1 MHPALA
7 SIVALVLLA
16 GAARLQAV
24 RERWYPP
31 AIEEE
36 TAMYLRSAEAVRRIA
51 GPYAPLAADLYWIR
65 AIQYYGGLKHRLNPE
80 WNRGRESARAAGP
93 AGVPAAA
100 DDRYALLYPMLDITT
115 TLDPRFNIAYRFGA
129 IFLAEPYPSGPGR
142 PDLAVQLLEKGL
154 RDRPDKWEYMEDIA
168 FVHYWY
174 DHDYL
179 AASQWFE
186 KAAEV
191 PGAPWWLRSM
201 AATTRARG
209 GDRAASRLM
218 WEAIRQTTEIPWLR
232 QDAEQK
238 LLQLRAL
245 DEIDALQRV
254 VDQVKARNGA
264 AAADWASL
272 VRARALR
279 GIPVDPRGTPY
290 ELTPD
295 GRVRLSSSSKLYPL
309 LVEPPSQPQ
318 AKGSD
323 PTPTGVRPGSDPSL
337 TPLRPQSDPT
347 PTPLRPGSDPAPTPV
362 RPPRR

>member
-7 SIVALVLLA
+7 SIVALVLFA
-16 GAARLQAV
+16 GAAGLQAV

-31 AIEEE
+31 ALEEE
-36 TAMYLRSAEAVRRIA
+36 TAMYLRSADAVRRIA

-80 WNRGRESARAAGP
+80 WNRDGRPAPVAG
-93 AGVPAAA
+93 PAAA

-115 TLDPRFNIAYRFGA
+115 TLDRRFNIAYRFGA
-129 IFLAEPYPSGPGR
+129 IFLAEPYPSGAGR
-142 PDLAVQLLEKGL
+142 PDLAVQLLQKGL
-154 RDRPDKWEYMEDIA
+154 SDRPDKWEYMEDIA

-186 KAAEV
+186 KAAAV
-191 PGAPWWLRSM
+191 PRAPWWLRSM

-232 QDAEQK
+232 QGAEQK

-254 VDQVKARNGA
+254 VDQVKARTGA
-264 AAADWASL
+264 APADWESL

-295 GRVRLSSSSKLYPL
+295 GRVGLSSSSRLYPL
-309 LVEPPSQPQ
+309 LVEPPSQPT
-318 AKGSD
+318 GSD
-323 PTPTGVRPGSDPSL
+323 PTPTLVRP
-337 TPLRPQSDPT
+337 R
-347 PTPLRPGSDPAPTPV
+347 
-362 RPPRR
+362 

>member
-16 GAARLQAV
+16 GAARLQV
-24 RERWYPP
+24 LRERWYPP
-31 AIEEE
+31 ALEEE
-36 TAMYLRSAEAVRRIA
+36 TAMYLRSADAVRRIS

-65 AIQYYGGLKHRLNPE
+65 TIQYYGGLKHRLNPE
-80 WNRGRESARAAGP
+80 WGRDRDARPRQPAA
-93 AGVPAAA
+93 APAAA

-115 TLDPRFNIAYRFGA
+115 TLDPHFNIAYRFGA
-129 IFLAEPYPSGPGR
+129 IFLAEAYPSGPGR
-142 PDLAVQLLEKGL
+142 PDLAIALLQKGL

-174 DHDYL
+174 NHDYL

-186 KAAEV
+186 QGAAV
-191 PGAPWWLRSM
+191 AGAPWWLRSM

-232 QDAEQK
+232 QDAELK
-238 LLQLRAL
+238 LGQLRAL

-254 VDQVKARNGA
+254 IDQVKARGEA
-264 AAADWASL
+264 PADWESL
-272 VRARALR
+272 VRARVLR
-279 GIPVDPRGTPY
+279 GIPVDPAGTPY

-295 GRVRLSSSSKLYPL
+295 GRVLLSSSSRLYPL
-309 LVEPPSQPQ
+309 LVEPPS
-318 AKGSD
+318 G
-323 PTPTGVRPGSDPSL
+323 TG
-337 TPLRPQSDPT
+337 
-347 PTPLRPGSDPAPTPV
+347 
-362 RPPRR
+362 PR

>member
-1 MHPALA
+1 MRTA
-7 SIVALVLLA
+7 ITIVVALVLLA

-31 AIEEE
+31 ALEEE
-36 TAMYLRSAEAVRRIA
+36 TAMYLESAAAVRRIS
-51 GPYAPLAADLYWIR
+51 GPYAPLVADLYWIR
-65 AIQYYGGLKHRLNPE
+65 AIQYYGGTKRRLSPAQ
-80 WNRGRESARAAGP
+80 GGDATSGAGP
-93 AGVPAAA
+93 GAASPT

-129 IFLAEPYPSGPGR
+129 IFLAEAYPNGAGR
-142 PDLAVQLLEKGL
+142 PDLAVQLLQKGL

-174 DHDYL
+174 EHDYL

-186 KAAEV
+186 KGAEA

-209 GDRAASRLM
+209 GDRAASRLT
-218 WEAIRQTTEIPWLR
+218 WETIRQTTEIPFLR

-245 DEIDALQRV
+245 DEIDALQQV
-254 VDQVKARNGA
+254 VDQVKARTGA
-264 AAADWASL
+264 APEDWASL
-272 VRARALR
+272 VRARVLR

-290 ELTPD
+290 ELAPD
-295 GRVRLSSSSKLYPL
+295 GRVRLSSSSRLYPL
-309 LVEPPSQPQ
+309 LVEPPS
-318 AKGSD
+318 G
-323 PTPTGVRPGSDPSL
+323 TE
-337 TPLRPQSDPT
+337 
-347 PTPLRPGSDPAPTPV
+347 
-362 RPPRR
+362 RR

>member
-1 MHPALA
+1 MRPAVA

-16 GAARLQAV
+16 GAARLQAL

-31 AIEEE
+31 ALEEE
-36 TAMYLRSAEAVRRIA
+36 TAMYLRSADAVRRIS
-51 GPYAPLAADLYWIR
+51 GPYAPIAADLYWIR
-65 AIQYYGGLKHRLNPE
+65 TIQYYGGLKHRLKPE
-80 WNRGRESARAAGP
+80 WRRDREAPPPQPAAS
-93 AGVPAAA
+93 PAAA

-115 TLDPRFNIAYRFGA
+115 TLDPHFNIAYRFGA

-142 PDLAVQLLEKGL
+142 PDLAIALLQKGL

-179 AASQWFE
+179 SASQWFD
-186 KAAEV
+186 KGAAV

-238 LLQLRAL
+238 LGQLRAL

-254 VDQVKARNGA
+254 IDQAKARSGELPP
-264 AAADWASL
+264 DWESL
-272 VRARALR
+272 VRARVLR
-279 GIPVDPRGTPY
+279 GIPVDPAGTPY
-290 ELTPD
+290 ELTPE
-295 GRVRLSSSSKLYPL
+295 GRVRLSSSSRLYPL
-309 LVEPPSQPQ
+309 LVEPPSQMQ
-318 AKGSD
+318 AGA
-323 PTPTGVRPGSDPSL
+323 G
-337 TPLRPQSDPT
+337 
-347 PTPLRPGSDPAPTPV
+347 
-362 RPPRR
+362 PR